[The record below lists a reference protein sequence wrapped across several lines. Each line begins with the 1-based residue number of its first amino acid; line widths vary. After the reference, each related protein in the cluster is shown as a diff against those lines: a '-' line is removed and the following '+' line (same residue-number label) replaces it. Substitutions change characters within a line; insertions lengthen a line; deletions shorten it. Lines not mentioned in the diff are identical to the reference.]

1 MLLLLTALIWGTAFV
16 AQRVGM
22 DYVDPFTFSAARF
35 IIGGIVL
42 IPVVLLLRK
51 LTHAKKHP
59 EAARILRNTIIGGLL
74 CGLIAFVATNLQQFG
89 VKYTTVGKAGFLT
102 ALYII
107 FVPII
112 GIFLKQRS
120 GIKLWVSV
128 GIAVCGLYLLCMK
141 DSFFLS
147 GGDTL
152 VFLCAI
158 VFAFHILVI
167 DHYVPKADGVMM
179 SCIQFFVAGILSF
192 FCMLLFEGMPSIDM
206 LVDARVPLL
215 YVGVLSCGVAYT
227 LQIVGQKNM
236 NPTIASLILSLESV
250 IAVIAAWIILG
261 QSMTPREMLGAA
273 LMFAAILLAQLP
285 ERRRKTLAE
294 KAERELM

>member
-22 DYVDPFTFSAARF
+22 DYMDPFTFSTVRF
-35 IIGGIVL
+35 IMGGLVL

-74 CGLIAFVATNLQQFG
+74 CGVIVCVATNLQQFG
-89 VKYTTVGKAGFLT
+89 VKYTTVGKTGFLT

-152 VFLCAI
+152 VFICAI
-158 VFAFHILVI
+158 IFAFHILII

-215 YVGVLSCGVAYT
+215 YTGVLSCGIAYT

-236 NPTIASLILSLESV
+236 NPPVASLILSLESV

-261 QSMTPREMLGAA
+261 QSMTQREMLGAA
-273 LMFAAILLAQLP
+273 LMFAAIILAQLP

-294 KAERELM
+294 KAEREAM